1 MDNKGIT
8 GIMSA
13 TPLRRID
20 HSSDACFAKERFCM
34 GSKLIGLT
42 EAAALVPDGA
52 TVSFGG
58 FTTQRHPMAF
68 VYELIRRKRRD
79 LYLFGHSPG
88 GDWDILI
95 GAGCVK
101 RVELAYE
108 ADEAFNTV
116 GPRWRLAVQRGEIE
130 WEDYSNFSMVARFT
144 AGAMGIPF
152 MPVRSLLGS
161 DVLERQALSEAQRAS
176 DPRTSPRKL
185 SVMES
190 PFDPKDLVV
199 LVPAIHTEF
208 SVIHVQK
215 AAANGLVRIE
225 GQSFADVQQALCADT
240 VIVTAEEIVEE
251 EALRREPER
260 NQIPYFAVT
269 HVCHVPNGAHPYAVF
284 NCYDYDPLQL
294 KRYHESAEKEEAF
307 QRYLSEFV
315 TGVRT
320 HAEYLEAVGGAERL
334 ESLRADPAY
343 GYRPDLKRRRLE

>member
-1 MDNKGIT
+1 MVC
-8 GIMSA
+8 
-13 TPLRRID
+13 RID
-20 HSSDACFAKERFCM
+20 YLRYTNSHMA
-34 GSKLIGLT
+34 SKLIGLA
-42 EAAALVPDGA
+42 EAVALVPDGA

-68 VYELIRRKRRD
+68 VYELIRRKRRN

-108 ADEAFNTV
+108 ADEAFNTI
-116 GPRWRLAVQRGEIE
+116 GPRWRLAVQNGAIE

-161 DVLERQALSEAQRAS
+161 DVLERQALTDAQRSA

-185 SVMES
+185 HVMES
-190 PFDPKDLVV
+190 PFHTGDRVV

-208 SVIHVQK
+208 CVIHVQK
-215 AAANGLVRIE
+215 ATANGLVRIE
-225 GQSFADVQQALCADT
+225 GQSFADVQQALCAET
-240 VIVTAEEIVEE
+240 VIVSAEQIVEE
-251 EALRREPER
+251 EELRREPER

-269 HVCHVPNGAHPYAVF
+269 HVCHVPYGAHPYAVF
-284 NCYDYDPLQL
+284 NVYDYDPLQL
-294 KRYHESAEKEEAF
+294 KRYHESAESDAGFGE
-307 QRYLSEFV
+307 YLAEFV
-315 TGVRT
+315 TGVNSFE
-320 HAEYLEAVGGAERL
+320 EYLQAVGGKARL
-334 ESLRADPAY
+334 ESLRAEPEY
-343 GYRPDLKRRRLE
+343 GYRPDLKRRRIG